1 MLIEF
6 YHNNNI
12 VCTGILKSRAYQISK
27 FINDNPDGSYSLKFL
42 KKLKTKTKVVSEITN
57 ACDITERCLLS
68 LL

>member
-12 VCTGILKSRAYQISK
+12 VCIGLLKSRAYQISK
-27 FINDNPDGSYSLKFL
+27 FINDNPDGSYCLKIL
-42 KKLKTKTKVVSEITN
+42 KRLKTKTKVIREITN

-68 LL
+68 LI